1 MSPILNIYNSS
12 LSKLTKINILEQYQQ
27 IVIVTDDIVYNLYY
41 EHINYIKRYSQ
52 KKRIQLIIYKIKN
65 GEKSKNLQTK
75 ISIENYMF
83 ENNIK
88 RTKSV
93 CIALGGGVVG
103 DLTGFV
109 ASTYKRGIEF
119 IQIPTTILA
128 MVDSSIGGK
137 TGINNKYG
145 KNLIGT
151 FYQPKYILL
160 FTDFIK
166 TLPREEIINGF
177 AEIIKTAIINDIQL
191 WNILQDNTLT
201 TVLKNKHLLQK
212 IIYMT
217 ATAKMNIVKNDI
229 HDLAV
234 SEGKKLHCPREHLN
248 FGHTVGHII
257 EYLQKLKHGYA
268 VAIGMVLELSIKED
282 NKYIIPIQIRNELCE
297 CLRNYELPTEIDEK
311 ISVTDIKKYLKH
323 DKKDGRIILVNEI
336 GTSYTQTYTL
346 NQIIECIN
354 KERQIN
360 HQNVTDSVIY
370 YGPGS
375 KSETNRV
382 LILASL
388 GHGMCTIKNALLSDD
403 TIHMVKAL
411 QSLGIQVTITE
422 NNDIIVVGKDGN
434 IDFDG
439 KRTLFVGNSGTSI
452 RFLTALMLILKEGQV
467 TLTGVNRMKERP
479 IGHLVSALKD
489 CGVDISSDKNNCY
502 PPIQVQGR
510 KIGIFNEIFL
520 DCSVSSQY
528 LTGILMVAPALITG
542 LKVNILN
549 NLVSSK
555 FIKMTIKIM
564 NKFGLNIEWINDNDT
579 QYFVIKH
586 QKYKNPSIYHIE
598 ADASS
603 CSYPIAYSIINKIP
617 LHIPNLTSNNT
628 QGDLFYST
636 EVMSRFGNFVLTC
649 DDSGTKIS
657 DYDGELKGIGTIDM
671 DSSDTFLTIGVLAAL
686 SEGTTKIINIDNQ
699 NVKESE
705 RINVLYEHLKKVGVD
720 VKLNNLQLE
729 INGKSKPNLNNLYVK
744 CHHDHRIAMSL
755 SLLNCHMN
763 KLAISDHTCVNK
775 TYPNFWNDMSKLG
788 FITKPL
794 INPFKTDIINH
805 WNYIE
810 KRPIIIIGMPC
821 SGKSF
826 FTKCLSRYYS
836 LSFCDTDD
844 QFHSIHK
851 ISPEEYVKKYNWDK
865 FREAEYNILF
875 NALKSTNQ
883 IISTGGGIIEFQPSR
898 TLLKHIKD
906 NTNAIIL
913 YIDVDCDII
922 KKRYMKRTNKAS
934 YEMSIED
941 LYAHRKQYY
950 EQVSNYK
957 YICNQTKI
965 HDDLQLFHKFYRRIQ
980 EKQEVIPNSFF
991 MCIPF
996 NQIETN
1002 MENLKGMTANADALE
1017 LRIDYCDDIENNMDY
1032 IEKTICQVQKL
1043 VDVPL
1048 ILTTRSTNEWG
1059 YFRGDD
1065 KLLQKLINLFIKL
1078 GVSYID
1084 HELSSSLI
1092 IKDRKHVNIIGSC
1105 HTKDFEILKQ
1115 NVINGLKT
1123 HKPDILKVVVS
1134 KDIYKQTAEFLSQ
1147 FDITKIFIAIG
1158 KEGSI
1163 TRVQNR
1169 YLTPVTSD
1177 LVEATAPG
1185 QLTYKQISTV
1195 RDIINQKEG
1204 EFYLFGKPIRKSP
1217 SPFIHNYVFNQLS
1230 DKKWIYHRYET
1241 RYIENIVDVLQRPNF
1256 KGASVTMPL
1265 KESVCAYMDFLSEHV
1280 KKIGALNTIIRTDDG
1295 ILIGDNTDWLAI
1307 RDTINDFG
1315 KKFKVAHV
1323 IGNGGTA
1330 KAACYALLKL
1340 NIPCIVHCRNE
1351 AKAASNLHNMKI
1363 QKYIESMTLNSDCEL
1378 VINCVPPKVKINYQR
1393 LRSGTCII
1401 NMGYLK
1407 NNDKLI
1413 DRNDLN
1419 VVEGFV
1425 ILAIQAYYQFTLWSG
1440 RNNCEY
1446 RQLYNKAINLC

>member
-41 EHINYIKRYSQ
+41 EHINYIKKYYQ
-52 KKRIQLIIYKIKN
+52 NKRIQLIIYKIKN

-75 ISIENYMF
+75 ISIENFMF
-83 ENNIK
+83 ENDIK

-109 ASTYKRGIEF
+109 ASIYKRGIEF

-137 TGINNKYG
+137 NGINNQYG

-151 FYQPKYILL
+151 FHQPKYILL

-166 TLPREEIINGF
+166 TLPREEIINGM
-177 AEIIKTAIINDIQL
+177 AEIIKTAIINNIDL
-191 WNILQDNTLT
+191 WNILQNNTLT
-201 TVLKNKHLLQK
+201 TILKNKHLLQK

-217 ATAKMNIVKNDI
+217 ATTKMKIVKNDI
-229 HDLAV
+229 HDLAIH
-234 SEGKKLHCPREHLN
+234 EGKKLHCPREHLN
-248 FGHTVGHII
+248 FGHTIGHII
-257 EYLQKLKHGYA
+257 EYSQGLKHGYA
-268 VAIGMVLELSIKED
+268 VAIGMVLELSMKND
-282 NKYIIPIQIRNELCE
+282 NKYIIPIQVRNELCE
-297 CLRNYELPTEIDEK
+297 CLRKYELPTEIDEE
-311 ISVTDIKKYLKH
+311 ISISDIKKYLKH
-323 DKKDGRIILVNEI
+323 DKKDGRIVLVNEV
-336 GTSYTQTYTL
+336 GSSYTQTYTL
-346 NQIIECIN
+346 NQIIECVN
-354 KERQIN
+354 KQRQIN
-360 HQNVTDSVIY
+360 HQNITKPVIY

-382 LILASL
+382 LILAAL
-388 GHGMCTIKNALLSDD
+388 GEGICTIKNALLSDD
-403 TIHMVKAL
+403 TVYMIKAL
-411 QSLGIQVTITE
+411 KLLGVKITIN
-422 NNDIIVVGKDGN
+422 NNDIIVTGNNGN

-439 KRTLFVGNSGTSI
+439 ERTLFVGNSGTSI
-452 RFLTALMLILKEGQV
+452 RFLTALMLILQKGNV
-467 TLTGVNRMKERP
+467 ILTGIERMKERP
-479 IGHLVSALKD
+479 IGHLVSALRD
-489 CGVDISSDKNNCY
+489 CGVDVFSEKNNCY
-502 PPIQVQGR
+502 PPIQVQGTQT
-510 KIGIFNEIFL
+510 KKLNELFL

-528 LTGILMVAPALITG
+528 LTGILMVAPSLITG
-542 LKVNILN
+542 LKVNVLN

-555 FIKMTIKIM
+555 FIEMTIKIM
-564 NKFGLNIEWINDNDT
+564 NKFGLNVEWINDNDT

-586 QKYKNPSIYHIE
+586 QKYKNPSVYNIE

-617 LHIPNLTSNNT
+617 LHIPNLTNNNT

-636 EVMSRFGNFVLTC
+636 EVMSRFGKFVLTC
-649 DDSGTKIS
+649 DKSGTKIS

-671 DSSDTFLTIGVLAAL
+671 DSSDTFLTIGVLAAF

-699 NVKESE
+699 NVKECQ
-705 RINVLYEHLKKVGVD
+705 RINVLYEHLKEAGVD
-720 VKLNNLQLE
+720 IKLNNLELK
-729 INGKSKPNLNNLYVK
+729 ITGKIQPNLNNLYVN

-763 KLAISDHTCVNK
+763 KLAISDYTCVNK
-775 TYPNFWNDMSKLG
+775 TYPDFWNHMSKLG
-788 FITKPL
+788 LLSKPL
-794 INPFKTDIINH
+794 INPFKTKMIEH
-805 WNYIE
+805 WNYIK
-810 KRPIIIIGMPC
+810 KRPIIIVGMPC
-821 SGKSF
+821 SGKTF
-826 FTKCLSRYYS
+826 FAKCLSKYYS
-836 LSFCDTDD
+836 LSYCDTDQ
-844 QFHSIHK
+844 QFETTYK
-851 ISPEEYVKKYNWDK
+851 ISPEEYVKKHGWEK
-865 FREAEYNILF
+865 FRENEF
-875 NALKSTNQ
+875 NVLYKALKSTNQ
-883 IISTGGGIIEFQPSR
+883 IISTGGGIIEFQPSI
-898 TLLKHIKD
+898 TLLEQIKE

-913 YIDVDCDII
+913 YIDVNCNII
-922 KKRYMKRTNKAS
+922 KQRYMERSQKAP
-934 YEMSIED
+934 YDMSIEE

-957 YICNQTKI
+957 YICNQTRI

-980 EKQEVIPNSFF
+980 EKQEVTPNSFF
-991 MCIPF
+991 VCIPF
-996 NQIETN
+996 NQIQDN
-1002 MENLKGMTANADALE
+1002 MENLKGMTTNADALE
-1017 LRIDYCDDIENNMDY
+1017 LRVDYCDYIENNMDY
-1032 IEKTICQVQKL
+1032 IEKTICQVQRL

-1065 KLLQKLINLFIKL
+1065 KLLQKLIDLFIKL

-1092 IKDRKHVNIIGSC
+1092 IKDRKHANIIGSC
-1105 HTKDFEILKQ
+1105 HTKDFEILKE
-1115 NVINGLKT
+1115 NVINGLKI

-1169 YLTPVTSD
+1169 YLTPITSD
-1177 LVEATAPG
+1177 LIKSTASG

-1195 RDIINQKEG
+1195 RDIINQKDA
-1204 EFYLFGKPIRKSP
+1204 EFYLFGNPIRKSP
-1217 SPFIHNYVFNQLS
+1217 SPFIHNYVFNELS
-1230 DKKWIYHRYET
+1230 GEKWIYHRYET
-1241 RYIENIVDVLQRPNF
+1241 RFIENVVDVLQRPNF
-1256 KGASVTMPL
+1256 KGASVTMPF

-1295 ILIGDNTDWLAI
+1295 ILVGDNTDWLAI
-1307 RDTINDFG
+1307 RDAIGKFG
-1315 KKFKVAHV
+1315 KRFKVAHV

-1330 KAACYALLKL
+1330 KSACYALLKL

-1351 AKAASNLHNMKI
+1351 AKASSNLHNMKI
-1363 QKYIESMTLNSDCEL
+1363 QKYIENMTLNCDCEL
-1378 VINCVPPKVKINYQR
+1378 VINCVPPHVKINYQK

-1413 DRNDLN
+1413 DRDDLN
-1419 VVEGFV
+1419 VIEGFV

-1440 RNNCEY
+1440 RNQRKY
-1446 RQLYNKAINLC
+1446 RELYNKAINLC

>member
-1 MSPILNIYNSS
+1 MSPILNIYNSN
-12 LSKLTKINILEQYQQ
+12 LSKLIQLNILEQYQQ
-27 IVIVTDDIVYNLYY
+27 IVIVTDDIVYDLYY
-41 EHINYIKRYSQ
+41 EHINYIKTYC
-52 KKRIQLIIYKIKN
+52 KTKGTQLIVYKIPN

-75 ISIENYMF
+75 ISIENFMF

-137 TGINNKYG
+137 TGINNQYG
-145 KNLIGT
+145 KNLIGS
-151 FYQPKYILL
+151 FYQAKYILL

-177 AEIIKTAIINDIQL
+177 AEIIKTAIINNIQL
-191 WNILQDNTLT
+191 WNILKNNTLT
-201 TVLKNKHLLQK
+201 TVLNNTILLEK

-217 ATAKMNIVKNDI
+217 ATEKMKIVKDDI
-229 HDLAV
+229 HDLSV
-234 SEGKKLHCPREHLN
+234 SKGKKLVCPREHLN

-257 EYLQKLKHGYA
+257 EYSQKLKHGYA
-268 VAIGMVLELSIKED
+268 VAVGMVLELSIKED

-323 DKKDGRIILVNEI
+323 DKKDGRIVLINEI
-336 GTSYTQTYTL
+336 GTSYTRTCTL

-354 KERQIN
+354 KERQISHKN
-360 HQNVTDSVIY
+360 NTEPIIF

-388 GHGMCTIKNALLSDD
+388 GEGICTIKNALLSDD
-403 TIHMVKAL
+403 TVYMIKAL
-411 QSLGIQVTITE
+411 QLLGVKITIK
-422 NNDIIVVGKDGN
+422 NNDIIVVGNNGN

-439 KRTLFVGNSGTSI
+439 ERTLFIGNSGTSI
-452 RFLTALMLILKEGQV
+452 RFLTALMLILQKGQV
-467 TLTGVNRMKERP
+467 TLTGVERMKQRP
-479 IGHLVSALKD
+479 IGHLISALRS
-489 CGVDISSDKNNCY
+489 CGVDISAEKNNCY
-502 PPIQVQGR
+502 PPIKVQGTQT
-510 KIGIFNEIFL
+510 KKLNELFL

-528 LTGILMVAPALITG
+528 LTGILMVAPSFISG

-555 FIKMTIKIM
+555 FIEMTIKIM
-564 NKFGLNIEWINDNDT
+564 NKFGLKVDWVNADVS
-579 QYFVIKH
+579 QFFVIKH
-586 QKYKNPSIYHIE
+586 QKYKNPNVYNIE

-636 EVMSRFGNFVLTC
+636 EVMSKFGKFVLTC
-649 DDSGTKIS
+649 DESGTKIY

-671 DSSDTFLTIGVLAAL
+671 DSSDTFLTVGVLAAL

-699 NVKESE
+699 NVKECE
-705 RINVLYEHLKKVGVD
+705 RINVLYEHLKEAGVD
-720 VKLNNLQLE
+720 VKLNNLKLE

-775 TYPNFWNDMSKLG
+775 TYPDFWNDMSKLG

-794 INPFKTDIINH
+794 INQFKTKIINH
-805 WNYIE
+805 WNYIK
-810 KRPIIIIGMPC
+810 KRPIIIVGMPC

-826 FTKCLSRYYS
+826 FAKCLSKHYS
-836 LSFCDTDD
+836 LSCTDTDR
-844 QFHSIHK
+844 QFETTYK
-851 ISPEEYVKKYNWDK
+851 ISPEEYVKKHGWDK
-865 FREAEYNILF
+865 FREAEFNILY
-875 NALKSTNQ
+875 NALKSTNEV
-883 IISTGGGIIEFQPSR
+883 ISTGGGIIEFQPSR
-898 TLLKHIKD
+898 TLLEQFKE

-913 YIDVDCDII
+913 YIDIDSDII
-922 KKRYMKRTNKAS
+922 KQRYMKRSQKAP
-934 YEMSIED
+934 YNMTIEE
-941 LYAHRKQYY
+941 LYIHRKKYY

-957 YICNQTKI
+957 YICGKTRI
-965 HDDLQLFHKFYRRIQ
+965 HDELQLFHKFYRRIQ
-980 EKQEVIPNSFF
+980 EKREVTPNSFF
-991 MCIPF
+991 VCIPF
-996 NQIETN
+996 DQIQTN
-1002 MENLKGMTANADALE
+1002 MENLRGMTATADALE
-1017 LRIDYCDDIENNMDY
+1017 LRIDYCYDIENSLDY
-1032 IEKTICQVQKL
+1032 IEKITSEVQRL

-1048 ILTTRSTNEWG
+1048 IATVRSRKEWG
-1059 YFRGDD
+1059 HFCGSNE
-1065 KLLQKLINLFIKL
+1065 LLQKLINLFIKL

-1092 IKDRKHVNIIGSC
+1092 IKERKHVNIIGSC

-1115 NVINGLKT
+1115 NVMNGLKT

-1134 KDIYKQTAEFLSQ
+1134 KDIYKQTAEFLSK
-1147 FDITKIFIAIG
+1147 FDITKIFIAVG

-1204 EFYLFGKPIRKSP
+1204 EFYLFGTPIRKSP
-1217 SPFIHNYVFNQLS
+1217 SPFIHNYVFNELS
-1230 DKKWIYHRYET
+1230 DERWIYHRYET
-1241 RYIENIVDVLQRPNF
+1241 RFIENVVDIIQRPNF

-1295 ILIGDNTDWLAI
+1295 VLIGDNTDWLAI
-1307 RDTINDFG
+1307 RDAIGQFG

-1330 KAACYALLKL
+1330 KAACYTLLKL

-1351 AKAASNLHNMKI
+1351 AKASSNLHNMKI
-1363 QKYIESMTLNSDCEL
+1363 QKYIESMILNHDCEL
-1378 VINCVPPKVKINYQR
+1378 VINCVPPKVKINYQK

-1413 DRNDLN
+1413 DRDDLN
-1419 VVEGFV
+1419 VIEGFV
-1425 ILAIQAYYQFTLWSG
+1425 ILATQAYYQFTLWSG
-1440 RNNCEY
+1440 RNQRKY
-1446 RQLYNKAINLC
+1446 RELYNKAINLC

>member
-1 MSPILNIYNSS
+1 MSPILNIYNSN
-12 LSKLTKINILEQYQQ
+12 LSKVTKLNILEQYQQ
-27 IVIVTDDIVYNLYY
+27 IVIVTDDIVYDLYY
-41 EHINYIKRYSQ
+41 EHINYIKTYY
-52 KKRIQLIIYKIKN
+52 KTKGIQLIVYKIPN

-75 ISIENYMF
+75 ISIENFMF

-137 TGINNKYG
+137 TGVNNQYG

-177 AEIIKTAIINDIQL
+177 AEIIKTGIINNLDL
-191 WNILQDNTLT
+191 WNILKNNTLT
-201 TVLKNKHLLQK
+201 TVLNNTILLEK

-217 ATAKMNIVKNDI
+217 ATEKMKIVKDDI

-234 SEGKKLHCPREHLN
+234 SKGKKLHCPREHLN

-257 EYLQKLKHGYA
+257 EYSHGLKHGYA

-282 NKYIIPIQIRNELCE
+282 NKYIIPIQVRNELCE
-297 CLRNYELPTEIDEK
+297 CLRNYELPTEINEE
-311 ISVTDIKKYLKH
+311 ISVSDIKKYLKH
-323 DKKDGRIILVNEI
+323 DKKDGRIVLIDKI
-336 GTSYTQTYTL
+336 GSSYTRTCTL

-354 KERQIN
+354 KQRQIN
-360 HQNVTDSVIY
+360 HQNITEPVIF

-382 LILASL
+382 LILAAL
-388 GHGMCTIKNALLSDD
+388 GEGICTIKNALLSDD
-403 TIHMVKAL
+403 TVYMIKAL
-411 QSLGIQVTITE
+411 QLLGIQVTITE
-422 NNDIIVVGKDGN
+422 NNDIIVVGNNGN

-439 KRTLFVGNSGTSI
+439 ERTLFIGNSGTSI
-452 RFLTALMLILKEGQV
+452 RFLTALMLILQKGQV
-467 TLTGVNRMKERP
+467 TLTGVERMKQRP
-479 IGHLVSALKD
+479 IGHLISALRS
-489 CGVDISSDKNNCY
+489 CGVDISAEKNNCY
-502 PPIQVQGR
+502 PPIKIQGTQT
-510 KIGIFNEIFL
+510 KKLNEIFL

-542 LKVNILN
+542 LKINVLN

-555 FIKMTIKIM
+555 FIEMTIKIM
-564 NKFGLNIEWINDNDT
+564 EKFGLKVDWINADVS
-579 QYFVIKH
+579 QFFVIKH
-586 QKYKNPSIYHIE
+586 QKYKNPSVYNIE

-636 EVMSRFGNFVLTC
+636 EVISRFGKFVLTC
-649 DDSGTKIS
+649 DKSGTKIS

-699 NVKESE
+699 NVKECE
-705 RINVLYEHLKKVGVD
+705 RINILYEHLKEVGID
-720 VKLNNLQLE
+720 VKLNNLELE
-729 INGKSKPNLNNLYVK
+729 INGKSKPNLNNLYVE

-763 KLAISDHTCVNK
+763 RLAISDYTCVNK
-775 TYPNFWNDMSKLG
+775 TYPDFWNDMSKLG

-794 INPFKTDIINH
+794 INPFKTKIINH
-805 WNYIE
+805 WNYIK
-810 KRPIIIIGMPC
+810 KRPIIIVGMPC

-826 FTKCLSRYYS
+826 FAKSLSKHYS
-836 LSFCDTDD
+836 LLCTDTDQ
-844 QFHSIHK
+844 QFETTYK
-851 ISPEEYVKKYNWDK
+851 ISPEKYVKKHSWEK
-865 FREAEYNILF
+865 FREAEFNILY

-898 TLLKHIKD
+898 TLLEQIKE

-913 YIDVDCDII
+913 YIDVNCNII
-922 KKRYMKRTNKAS
+922 KQRYMERSQKAP
-934 YEMSIED
+934 YDMSIEE
-941 LYAHRKQYY
+941 LYTHRKQYY
-950 EQVSNYK
+950 EKVSNYK
-957 YICNQTKI
+957 YICNQTNI
-965 HDDLQLFHKFYRRIQ
+965 HYELQSFHKFYRRIQ
-980 EKQEVIPNSFF
+980 EKQEVMPNSFF
-991 MCIPF
+991 VCIPF
-996 NQIETN
+996 NQIKDN
-1002 MENLKGMTANADALE
+1002 IENLRGMTANADALE
-1017 LRIDYCDDIENNMDY
+1017 LRVDYCDDIEDNMDY

-1059 YFRGDD
+1059 YFHGDD

-1115 NVINGLKT
+1115 NVINGLEI

-1147 FDITKIFIAIG
+1147 FDIKIFIAIG

-1204 EFYLFGKPIRKSP
+1204 EFYLFGTPIRKSP
-1217 SPFIHNYVFNQLS
+1217 SPFIHNYVFNELN
-1230 DKKWIYHRYET
+1230 DEKWIYHRYET
-1241 RYIENIVDVLQRPNF
+1241 HFIENVVDVLQRPNF

-1265 KESVCAYMDFLSEHV
+1265 KESTCAYMDFLSEHV

-1295 ILIGDNTDWLAI
+1295 VLIGDNTDWLAI
-1307 RDTINDFG
+1307 RDVIGKFG

-1330 KAACYALLKL
+1330 KAACYALQKL

-1351 AKAASNLHNMKI
+1351 AKASSNLHNMKI
-1363 QKYIESMTLNSDCEL
+1363 QKYIESMTLNIDCEL
-1378 VINCVPPKVKINYQR
+1378 VINCIPPHVKINYQK

-1413 DRNDLN
+1413 ERDDLN

-1425 ILAIQAYYQFTLWSG
+1425 ILATQAYYQFTLWSD
-1440 RNNCEY
+1440 NTDKSIKD
-1446 RQLYNKAINLC
+1446 LYNKAINLY